1 MSDVIKPSGMGA
13 SEETRKVVDG
23 WKKIAE
29 GTRETRQERI
39 LRERREHA
47 IAIKEGRD
55 PDEREGFRPGSED
68 SNEPVSMRKLMESH
82 NKITNPQSN
91 VKKVIF
97 VGSGE
102 QVTLKL
108 STVFEQAKDKGQAIR
123 NIVIYSLEEA
133 GFNKYKIT
141 YSIS

>member
-29 GTRETRQERI
+29 GTRESRQERI
-39 LRERREHA
+39 LRERREHSQ
-47 IAIKEGRD
+47 AIKEGRD

-82 NKITNPQSN
+82 NKIKNPTSSAP
-91 VKKVIF
+91 KVTF
-97 VGSGE
+97 TGSGE

-108 STVFEQAKDKGQAIR
+108 STIFENAKEKNTAIR
-123 NIVIYSLEEA
+123 SITVHSLEEA

-141 YSIS
+141 YSIN